1 MELQQKYEKLLAF
14 VRSIANELPSGI
26 YFRDPADEPT
36 PSGFPEEAA
45 RLIREISDI
54 YFVCGLCGEKYKGFH
69 QC

>member
-14 VRSIANELPSGI
+14 VRSIANELPS
-26 YFRDPADEPT
+26 DPTDGPT
-36 PSGFPEEAA
+36 PSGFPEEAT

-54 YFVCGLCGEKYKGFH
+54 HFVCRLCGKKYKGFH